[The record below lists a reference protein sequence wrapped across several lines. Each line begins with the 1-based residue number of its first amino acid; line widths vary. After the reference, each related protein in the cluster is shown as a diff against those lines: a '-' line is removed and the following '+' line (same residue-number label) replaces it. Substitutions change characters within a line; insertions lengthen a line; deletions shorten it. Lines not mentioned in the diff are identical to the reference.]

1 MSVVIPDGCYT
12 ARILC
17 TDAQWCNG
25 RSGRI
30 TKKTKEHSITSSKR
44 SSTIAP
50 ERLHGE
56 GVQGAEPILGDDAHI
71 AHLHA
76 PAF

>member
-1 MSVVIPDGCYT
+1 MAVIPPGFYARMLNGAMDG
-12 ARILC
+12 AGALR
-17 TDAQWCNG
+17 
-25 RSGRI
+25 RRR
-30 TKKTKEHSITSSKR
+30 K
-44 SSTIAP
+44 STQSRRAKGLQP
-50 ERLHGE
+50 SHRKRLHGE